1 MKRLDIDILG
11 VAETW
16 WPGAGVCNTGGGAF
30 YYSGNQDR
38 NHRKRVGIIV
48 SESFKNCIIDFIPY
62 SDRITLMRVN
72 ARPTNLNIIQIYAPT
87 ADAPDEE
94 MEIFYEQIKEMLK
107 LTKKH
112 EINIIMG
119 DFNSRIGKERYEYL
133 VGPFGLGT
141 RNERGERLVQC
152 CQEEDMRATNTWYQL
167 PPRRLYTWRSLR
179 DSPENISRN
188 QIDFILTN
196 KRFGSSINRVS
207 TCPGADV
214 PSDHILLRAAIKI
227 KLTKYAK
234 SALKR
239 GIAYEKLKQ
248 RDMKT
253 VVSQKMNSN
262 IEEMLKSRGN
272 EQNPTRMWEELK
284 DVTISIAKSQLGY
297 RERNRRQS
305 WMTDEILSLMDE
317 RQICKNQADPRRYN
331 ELQRKIRA
339 KIRTAKNM
347 WLQQECEE
355 MERLQILH
363 DDFNLHK
370 KLKETAGIYCKRT
383 FSTIVDENNNIAND
397 IQEKKRIWEE
407 YVGSLFTDERPD
419 RQIEANNDNLT
430 GPPII
435 MEEVKKA
442 INTAKTNKA
451 TGPDEVP
458 SELLKLLDE
467 KGLALPQK
475 IFNKIYDTGI
485 YPEQWL
491 SSTFVP
497 LQKKNNARKCT
508 DHRLI
513 SLLSHTLKLFLKILH
528 QRIFKKC
535 ESNFSNSQF
544 GFRQGLGTDSFVIC

>member
-1 MKRLDIDILG
+1 MTAFNSKYSGGLNSSPIGSPGGTDLSGVKSANIRKKVNIGTWNVRSLFEAGKLANLIQEMKRLDIDILG

-16 WPGAGVCNTGGGAF
+16 WPGAGVCNTGGGAL

-38 NHRKRVGIIV
+38 NHRRGVGIIV
-48 SESFKNCIIDFIPY
+48 SESLKNCIIDFIPY
-62 SDRITLMRVN
+62 SDRIALMRVN

-119 DFNSRIGKERYEYL
+119 DFNSRIGKERYGDL

-141 RNERGERLVQC
+141 RNERGERLVQF
-152 CQEEDMRATNTWYQL
+152 CQEEDMKATNTWYQL
-167 PPRRLYTWRSLR
+167 PPRRLYTWRSPR

-188 QIDFILTN
+188 QIDFILIN

-207 TCPGADV
+207 TCTGADV

-234 SALKR
+234 SASKR

-284 DVTISIAKSQLGY
+284 DVMISIAESQLGY

-317 RQICKNQADPRRYN
+317 RRICKNQADPRRYN

-355 MERLQILH
+355 MERLQTLH
-363 DDFNLHK
+363 DYFNLHK
-370 KLKETAGIYCKRT
+370 KLKETG
-383 FSTIVDENNNIAND
+383 
-397 IQEKKRIWEE
+397 
-407 YVGSLFTDERPD
+407 
-419 RQIEANNDNLT
+419 
-430 GPPII
+430 
-435 MEEVKKA
+435 
-442 INTAKTNKA
+442 
-451 TGPDEVP
+451 
-458 SELLKLLDE
+458 
-467 KGLALPQK
+467 
-475 IFNKIYDTGI
+475 
-485 YPEQWL
+485 
-491 SSTFVP
+491 
-497 LQKKNNARKCT
+497 
-508 DHRLI
+508 
-513 SLLSHTLKLFLKILH
+513 
-528 QRIFKKC
+528 
-535 ESNFSNSQF
+535 
-544 GFRQGLGTDSFVIC
+544 